1 MNLRSST
8 PIVAALLGLL
18 AAGPAGGATA
28 YSIGDGGLSLLR
40 YSTENPGDVTRVGFF
55 GGPFDGL
62 DSIDFR
68 PSTGQLYG
76 YQDLTDSYFVV
87 DTSTA
92 ALTLATAP
100 DVGAT
105 TNTFFLGM
113 DWNPT
118 IDRLR
123 VVTDS
128 TQNLVYNPE
137 TGTASAVTDL
147 FYVSGDPNE
156 AFTPLVIEN
165 AYTNSLGSN
174 LGGTT
179 RQYVLDYGLNVLATL
194 DNNTGR
200 LETIGELMLAG
211 SVLDFDEFVGF
222 DIESTAIGSNTA
234 RALLTVGGEA
244 GLYTIDLTTAEATF
258 VGALGSGF
266 GPTYGLAVAPV
277 PEPATLALVGMGA
290 VPLGVLAARRRRFRR
305 RRPSPPSPPGIHDR

>member
-1 MNLRSST
+1 MNLRAIT
-8 PIVAALLGLL
+8 PIVAALLGLA
-18 AAGPAGGATA
+18 AAGPAGGATV

-40 YSTENPGDVTRVGFF
+40 YSTDDPGDVSRVGFF
-55 GGPFDGL
+55 GGPLDGL

-76 YQDLTDSYFVV
+76 YQDLTDSYFTV
-87 DTSTA
+87 DLSTA

-137 TGTASAVTDL
+137 TGTANAVTNL
-147 FYVSGDPNE
+147 FYVPGDPNE

-165 AYTNSLGSN
+165 AYTNSLRSN
-174 LGGTT
+174 FGGTT
-179 RQYVLDYGLNVLATL
+179 QQYVLDYGLDVLATL

-200 LETIGELMLAG
+200 LESIGELMLAG

-222 DIESTAIGSNTA
+222 DIESTAVGVNTA
-234 RALLTVGGEA
+234 RALLTVDGVA

-258 VGALGSGF
+258 LGALGSGF
-266 GPTYGLAVAPV
+266 GPTYGLAVAPI
-277 PEPATLALVGMGA
+277 PEPTSLALVAIGT
-290 VPLGVLAARRRRFRR
+290 VPLGVMSACRRRRRR
-305 RRPSPPSPPGIHDR
+305 RASRPVPTGDDGG